1 MDLKPYQDKLG
12 FTREQLAEHL
22 EVSRSTLYEWDEM
35 GAPYWVEYALN
46 GLRAALVLP
55 HLAIP
60 MLGPDLMRARTA
72 LKLSQADFSHRLGI
86 SRRTVSRWENDTPP
100 SWLSY
105 AVIALAILD

>member
-1 MDLKPYQDKLG
+1 MDLKTYQEKLG

-35 GAPYWVEYALN
+35 GAPNWVQYALT
-46 GLRAALVLP
+46 GLRASLVLP

-60 MLGPDLMRARTA
+60 ILGPDVMRARTA
-72 LKLSQADFSHRLGI
+72 LKLTQDEFSHRLGV